1 MLQASQLRRGSLLRS
16 YSSLP
21 RATPAIYTSISDLPT
36 NLKEIVALKEL
47 GATTATNLYHDEN
60 HTETTVFVLMYNESY
75 QDLVITLHGI
85 AANIRHAAC
94 DIGPVKVVVI
104 VDGIKRKSKD
114 PSRPDHPIIHTDL
127 IPTIQRSSEN
137 GFIPNIDTWEA
148 HREKVL
154 DENYRADPSNPN
166 FILQGHWPIDH
177 HLGVLDMAIVV
188 KDLNQGKA
196 HSHCLACYS
205 ARSRYIMF
213 VDCGT
218 VLDAPCLRRMIA
230 KMNSD
235 RQIIGLTARQ
245 RAHVLEPMA
254 RWLFAKESREL
265 LPKRDDDN
273 TTGEVAGRHLN
284 ENTTREHEPILS
296 EANKSLP
303 SLYEWLFSVVPLQVA
318 EFEATFHL
326 NMEAFNMIGSLPV
339 LPGPCQLYDLEP
351 MIEKGVI
358 DKYFQLTQDILG
370 MEEGSLFERMIWS
383 NARLAEDRI
392 LSFIVTAM
400 TGMRTHITTGTC
412 FYYDPMRCI
421 MSLFKQRRRWINGTE
436 VINTWLLLVNAG
448 NKMTGTRYIANKA
461 FLFFQLWQSVV
472 VLLSPIV
479 VIYAI
484 ATALIYLDKSTGK
497 SIWRYIGYFLGWS
510 WFVVVVSWTTALTP
524 WCTEKLKALGSCLR
538 CSYWCEPSICY
549 IADHFPFGLLRWCLK
564 TDDNGVVIR
573 NKETGTASLA
583 DYEKT
588 VVVPIA
594 VISIVVSGCIMIY
607 LTGAFFY
614 YTYWNGFSFFQVV
627 VLLISLCPFILAFL
641 KCEPS
646 TIWVYMSV
654 YIQYALAL
662 LFYNY
667 MIAFYA
673 LANIHDVSWSS
684 DGTESTTQA
693 VNEGIRHSRNFSFD
707 CCCLKI
713 SVVDIA
719 AFFHITEPKHL
730 TNLLCMTF
738 TIFNIVLGVVCVL
751 AVDPEYGGGNSSN
764 LINQRALVVALFFI
778 FLTPVF
784 VNIIAVCISTLKK
797 GCVFMT
803 NERQLIERTVRQ
815 DVLET
820 HLEYNKMFDKK
831 MQERLDELN
840 GIMQLK
846 TQMQEKRYS
855 FDICEEG
862 NGHVN
867 CEDIVTSELYNGND
881 SDLSSS

>member
-1 MLQASQLRRGSLLRS
+1 MSNDSQHRNRSLSRS

-21 RATPAIYTSISDLPT
+21 KATPALYTSISDRPT
-36 NLKEIVALKEL
+36 NLDGIIELKKL
-47 GATTATNLYHDEN
+47 GATTASKLYNREN
-60 HTETTVFVLMYNESY
+60 HIETTVFVLMYNESY

-339 LPGPCQLYDLEP
+339 LPGPCQFYDLWL
-351 MIEKGVI
+351 MINEGVI

-412 FYYDPMRCI
+412 FYYDPMRNI
-421 MSLFKQRRRWINGTE
+421 MSLLKQRRRWINGTE
-436 VINTWLLLVNAG
+436 VINAWLLFVNAG
-448 NKMTGTRYIANKA
+448 NKITGTRYIANKA
-461 FLFFQLWQSVV
+461 FLFIQLWQSVV

-484 ATALIYLDKSTGK
+484 ATALIYLDKSTGN
-497 SIWRYIGYFLGWS
+497 SIWRYVGYFLGWS
-510 WFVVVVSWTTALTP
+510 WFFVVVSWTIALTP
-524 WCTEKLKALGSCLR
+524 WCTEKLQALGSYLN
-538 CSYWCEPSICY
+538 CSDWCDPAICY
-549 IADHFPFGLLRWCLK
+549 IADRFPFGLMRWCLK
-564 TDDNGVVIR
+564 TDKNGVVIR
-573 NKETGTASLA
+573 SKDTGMASLA
-583 DYEKT
+583 DYNTT
-588 VVVPIA
+588 VVIPIA
-594 VISIVVSGCIMIY
+594 VISIVVSSCIMVY
-607 LTGAFFY
+607 LTGAFIW
-614 YTYWNGFSFFQVV
+614 YTSLNGFLFFQVA

-646 TIWVYMSV
+646 IIGVLMTV
-654 YIQYALAL
+654 YIQYTLAL

-667 MIAFYA
+667 IIAFYA

-684 DGTESTTQA
+684 DDTESITPA
-693 VNEGIRHSRNFSFD
+693 VNEVIGQHRNFTFD
-707 CCCLKI
+707 CCCLKMSI
-713 SVVDIA
+713 VDIA

-730 TNLLCMTF
+730 TNLLCIAF
-738 TIFNIVLGVVCVL
+738 TILNIV
-751 AVDPEYGGGNSSN
+751 
-764 LINQRALVVALFFI
+764 
-778 FLTPVF
+778 
-784 VNIIAVCISTLKK
+784 
-797 GCVFMT
+797 
-803 NERQLIERTVRQ
+803 
-815 DVLET
+815 
-820 HLEYNKMFDKK
+820 
-831 MQERLDELN
+831 
-840 GIMQLK
+840 
-846 TQMQEKRYS
+846 
-855 FDICEEG
+855 
-862 NGHVN
+862 
-867 CEDIVTSELYNGND
+867 
-881 SDLSSS
+881 